1 MANEDLDVISL
12 WGALRKGL
20 VKLVVLALIAGG
32 LTFGVLSLMAPRYTS
47 EAQLAISSKITNP
60 FPDGKE
66 KSSGVDAVTP
76 RLDREAINTH
86 VKALMSPDLL
96 LRVATRLGL
105 ESRPEFNSAQG
116 SVDLFSQVLRLAG
129 VGAPRPGETDE
140 DRVLAAVKQNLV
152 VAAARESR
160 FISIRFTSIDAALA
174 AEFANSLADAYRKVL
189 VDVPVK
195 ETKDVVKA
203 LTPKIEQLK
212 REVLEAEAKAERFR
226 AETDQFRSGTQET
239 PVINQRIAALNE
251 ELTKADAASSAAES
265 KWVTARD
272 LTRSGAAEVLPEVQS
287 SPVIQGL
294 ITQRVRLERQVFEAQ
309 ASLLPAHPRMRQLN
323 SDLSGLRRTIDNE
336 VQKVVQSLEKAYRAA
351 AVRVDSIKRQLA
363 QIKVKVVDTSGNEAQ
378 LKALE
383 STAKSKRAELE
394 RLMRQVEDN
403 RTLAATRAVPI
414 EAQVVSSARAAAGDP
429 TFPKKGSSMLLV
441 MAGTLILGL
450 AWMVARA
457 VIMAG
462 RPGSGVPLEP
472 AGPTSGGP
480 KGGKT
485 RRLSTSSP
493 LADAAAHAAPA
504 ATAAGVATAA
514 TAASLAV
521 TPTASAAASA
531 GTATLKSIAQH
542 LMSRR
547 AGEAGFRSLVA
558 GESDSI
564 DPGSEALTLAQEL
577 SNEGQQVILVDWN
590 LDGKGCATEFGAVPN
605 QPGMMEMLAGAVNFD
620 DVILAVP
627 DSEVHFIAA
636 GAAPQEA
643 GLALDPDSLN
653 LVLDALDEA
662 YDHII
667 VVGRHGQAQAL
678 FEAIQGRFDA
688 GIVVADSR
696 RVRAVAPEGDDTFLG
711 FEVTDIDVIRF
722 ERSASS
728 ATASRR
734 MQITEPAA

>member
-1 MANEDLDVISL
+1 MANQDLDVISL
-12 WGALRKGL
+12 WSALRKGL
-20 VKLVVLALIAGG
+20 LKLLVLTLIAGG
-32 LTFGVLSLMAPRYTS
+32 ATFGVLSLMAPRYTS

-60 FPDGKE
+60 FPDA
-66 KSSGVDAVTP
+66 KSKGVSPDAVTP

-86 VKALMSPDLL
+86 VKALMAPDLL
-96 LRVATRLGL
+96 LRVATKLGL
-105 ESRPEFNSAQG
+105 EERPEFNSARG
-116 SVDLFSQVLRLAG
+116 SVDLFSRVMRIAG

-140 DRVLAAVKQNLV
+140 DRVLTAVKQNLV
-152 VAAARESR
+152 VSAARESR

-174 AEFANSLADAYRKVL
+174 AEFANALANAYRKVL

-195 ETKDVVKA
+195 ETADVVKA

-226 AETDQFRSGTQET
+226 AETDQFRSGTRET
-239 PVINQRIAALNE
+239 PVITQRISALNE
-251 ELTKADAASSAAES
+251 ELTKADAAASAAES

-294 ITQRVRLERQVFEAQ
+294 IAQRVRLERQVFEAQ

-323 SDLSGLRRTIDNE
+323 SDLRGLRRTIGNE
-336 VQKVVQSLEKAYRAA
+336 VQKVVSSLEKSYRAA
-351 AVRVDSIKRQLA
+351 AIRVESIKRQLA
-363 QIKVKVVDTSGNEAQ
+363 QIKVKVVDTSGNEAK

-383 STAKSKRAELE
+383 STAKSKRGELE

-403 RTLAATRAVPI
+403 RTLAATRAVPV
-414 EAQVVSSARAAAGDP
+414 EAQVVSTARAAAGDP
-429 TFPKKGSSMLLV
+429 TFPKKSSSMLLV
-441 MAGTLILGL
+441 MAGTMILGL
-450 AWMVARA
+450 AWMIARA

-462 RPGSGVPLEP
+462 RPGGGAPLQP
-472 AGPTSGGP
+472 AGPQPSGVASNAA
-480 KGGKT
+480 
-485 RRLSTSSP
+485 RRLPTGN
-493 LADAAAHAAPA
+493 AKAAG
-504 ATAAGVATAA
+504 ATVAVASAGVAVAPPAA
-514 TAASLAV
+514 M
-521 TPTASAAASA
+521 
-531 GTATLKSIAQH
+531 ATLKGIAQH
-542 LMSRR
+542 LISRR
-547 AGEAGFRSLVA
+547 SNDAGFRSLMA
-558 GESDSI
+558 SETDAI
-564 DPGSEALTLAQEL
+564 DPASEALSLAQEL
-577 SNEGQQVILVDWN
+577 CDGGQRVILVDWS
-590 LDGKGCATEFGAVPN
+590 LDGKGCATEFGAAAN
-605 QPGMMEMLAGAVNFD
+605 QPGMMELLAGSTNFD
-620 DVILAVP
+620 DVILGVP
-627 DSEVHFIAA
+627 DSDVHFIAS

-643 GLALDPDSLN
+643 ALALDPDSLN

-667 VVGRHGQAQAL
+667 VVGKHGQAQAL

-688 GIVVADSR
+688 GILVADARRSR
-696 RVRAVAPEGDDTFLG
+696 ALAPASDDTFLG